1 MVAMNKKHTVV
12 LVIVGICLVI
22 VGVVVGKF
30 FVGDTKS
37 TASNTD
43 YPLLAKRLFV
53 DNPNDTRINF
63 SPLRKQL
70 NQYFTD
76 NNLKGSFYFE
86 YLPTGTSIRVNGD
99 ERYRAASLMKLPVA
113 MELYKASE
121 LGKVD
126 LDSTVTLK
134 KEWLNDGYGTLYSK
148 GEGYQLSLR
157 DAARILLEES
167 DNTALRAILDATDGK
182 LETTDLAL
190 GSLDIEFTL
199 NKDTSIDL
207 GTRSY
212 SSFFK
217 CLYFACY
224 NNKADSQEIL
234 NYLSNSTF
242 NNRLQAGIPDDS
254 VTVAHKI
261 GVFNTQVQSDCG
273 IVYYDNGNYLVCV
286 MLMGEDNE
294 TTNNQ
299 FKNISNVIYR
309 FVSDNKQ

>member
-1 MVAMNKKHTVV
+1 MNKKHTVV

-53 DNPNDTRINF
+53 ENPNDTRINF

-76 NNLKGSFYFE
+76 NNLKGSLYFE

-99 ERYRAASLMKLPVA
+99 ERYRAASLLKLPVA

-134 KEWLNDGYGTLYSK
+134 KEWLNDGYGTLYDK